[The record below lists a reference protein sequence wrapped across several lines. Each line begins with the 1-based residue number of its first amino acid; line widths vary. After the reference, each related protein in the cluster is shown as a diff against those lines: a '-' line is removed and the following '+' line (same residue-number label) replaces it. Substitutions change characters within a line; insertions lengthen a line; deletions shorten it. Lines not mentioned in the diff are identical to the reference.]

1 MKKMTLQDLLRKNAL
16 CEMRRRLAK
25 QEPAKVEVVEETPHK
40 IILDEDK
47 LENTDGEK
55 EKFLNISDVE
65 LAEEPKPAPKKK
77 GGRKPANR
85 EYMVVEDIDEVNK

>member
-16 CEMRRRLAK
+16 LGMRRKLAT
-25 QEPAKVEVVEETPHK
+25 VDEVVEETPHK

-65 LAEEPKPAPKKK
+65 LTEEPKPAPKKK